1 MTTLLRINKANIDAL
16 TKKISDQK
24 EMLKTDKSNQY
35 LKNLIK
41 MNENTLSFMHEQK
54 LFNKDLTK

>member
-1 MTTLLRINKANIDAL
+1 MTLLKCNKANIEAL
-16 TKKISDQK
+16 TKKINDQK

-41 MNENTLSFMHEQK
+41 MNENTLSFMNEQK

>member
-1 MTTLLRINKANIDAL
+1 MTLLKCNKANIEAL
-16 TKKISDQK
+16 TKKINDQK

-41 MNENTLSFMHEQK
+41 MNENTLSFMNEQK
-54 LFNKDLTK
+54 LFNKDLIK

>member
-1 MTTLLRINKANIDAL
+1 MTLLKCNKANIEAL
-16 TKKISDQK
+16 TKKINDQK

-41 MNENTLSFMHEQK
+41 MNENTLSFMNEQK
-54 LFNKDLTK
+54 LFNKIL

>member
-1 MTTLLRINKANIDAL
+1 MTLLKCNKANIEAL
-16 TKKISDQK
+16 TKKINDQK

-41 MNENTLSFMHEQK
+41 MNENTLSFMNEQK
-54 LFNKDLTK
+54 LYNKDLTK

>member
-1 MTTLLRINKANIDAL
+1 MTLLKCNKANIEAL
-16 TKKISDQK
+16 TKKINDQK

-35 LKNLIK
+35 LKTLIK
-41 MNENTLSFMHEQK
+41 MNENTLSFMNEQK